1 MSTLTTAPP
10 ARKPRRPKPA
20 NVLTPA
26 PEAWDES
33 DDADDGLARPPS
45 LRMSAEAFDKWLE
58 AAGENAVRAEW
69 ADGKVIVMGSAS
81 FEHNAIIVWLILL
94 VAPFVEERGLG
105 VVSFDNMIR
114 LPDGRRLPDL
124 YFVAEARRSII
135 GKASLTGP
143 VDLAVEVVSPDSAE
157 NDYVDKFRYYAKIGV
172 REYWIIDPQNRLFAA
187 YRLTEANEYEVIPLG
202 EDERFHSAVLEGFA
216 FRPADLWA
224 TPRPAASAVLAELAA
239 APPA

>member
-10 ARKPRRPKPA
+10 PRKPSRPKPKR
-20 NVLTPA
+20 PPES
-26 PEAWDES
+26 PEAFG
-33 DDADDGLARPPS
+33 DDLVRPPC
-45 LRMSAEAFDKWLE
+45 LRMSAEAFDQWLE
-58 AAGENAVRAEW
+58 AAGENAARAEW
-69 ADGKVIVMGSAS
+69 ADGKVIVMGYAS
-81 FEHNAIIVWLILL
+81 FEHNAIIVWLIRI
-94 VAPFVEERGLG
+94 VAAFVEERGLG

-124 YFVAEARRSII
+124 YFVAEARRGII

-187 YRLTEANEYEVIPLG
+187 YRLGDGGEFEAIPLG
-202 EDERFHSAVLEGFA
+202 EDGRFRSAVLEGFA
-216 FRPADLWA
+216 FRPAGLWA
-224 TPRPAASAVLAELAA
+224 DPRPAASAVLADLAA
-239 APPA
+239 DAE